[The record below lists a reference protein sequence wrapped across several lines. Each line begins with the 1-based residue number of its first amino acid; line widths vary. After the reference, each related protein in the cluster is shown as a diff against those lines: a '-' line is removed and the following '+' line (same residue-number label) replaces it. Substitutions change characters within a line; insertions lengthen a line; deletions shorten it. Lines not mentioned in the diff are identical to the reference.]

1 MGSLKI
7 NVAAAV
13 VGSGLFIGSGL
24 TPAQADT
31 VLNYSLAT
39 SDVELRNSASVISD
53 SAGVLELQITPNLA
67 DQKGGFFAKTALNL
81 QSSFVL
87 DGEIFLGDETDNA
100 NDGYDGRGADGAAF
114 TLFSEIPSSLTN
126 GQAMGYSGLA
136 TLFAIEWDTYDNSTF
151 GDLGTEGDDM
161 SMALVKNT
169 ADHTVAGATYAPVKQ
184 IPRETMIADDGTWR
198 KFQIAWNGPGERI
211 SVRYDIDANGS
222 FEDNEVIF
230 DSIEANLTGPGGLF
244 EAYGGVAYWGF
255 TASTGKYVNDHR
267 VKFNTNALQVIVP
280 PPPPYMGPILTAAN
294 PNPVSVG
301 DPVTIAG
308 SRLSSVTEVKIDG
321 VAATDL
327 VVNDTSLTFTVPEV
341 DPGLKSLV
349 VTSSYGQLTVQDS
362 LTVLAAAARE
372 VTTTAE
378 PKPSIRRTG
387 SDVRVAIYNPVGVGK
402 IQIMLNGKE
411 IAWVR
416 ASSADDPK
424 LRSADGVAYLVR
436 SLELASNQKNVIEIY
451 VAGERIRRVA
461 YGN

>member
-1 MGSLKI
+1 MDKLRVRLAVATIGASL
-7 NVAAAV
+7 VL
-13 VGSGLFIGSGL
+13 SSGL
-24 TPAQADT
+24 TPANADT

-39 SDVELRNSASVISD
+39 GDVELRNNASVISD
-53 SAGVLELQITPNLA
+53 SGGVLELQMTPNIGS
-67 DQKGGFFAKTALNL
+67 QRGGFFAKSALNL
-81 QSSFVL
+81 KSSFVL

-100 NDGYDGRGADGAAF
+100 NDGFDGRGADGAAF
-114 TLFSEIPSSLTN
+114 TLFSQIPSSLTS
-126 GQAMGYSGLA
+126 GAEMGYSGLG
-136 TLFAIEWDTYDNSTF
+136 TLFAIEWDTYHNSTL
-151 GDLGTEGDDM
+151 GDLGSEGNDM

-169 ADHTVAGATYAPVKQ
+169 ADHMVAGATYAPVQ
-184 IPRETMIADDGTWR
+184 LIPRSTMVADDGTWR
-198 KFQIAWNGPGERI
+198 KFQIAWNGPSERI

-222 FEDNEVIF
+222 FEADEVIF
-230 DSIEANLTGPGGLF
+230 DSIEANLTGAGGLF
-244 EAYGGVAYWGF
+244 EASGGVAYWGF
-255 TASTGKYVNDHR
+255 TASTGMYVNDHR

-301 DPVTIAG
+301 EPVTIAG
-308 SRLSSVTEVKIDG
+308 SRLSSVNEVKIDG

-327 VVNDTSLTFTVPEV
+327 VVGDTSLTFTIPEV
-341 DPGLKSLV
+341 EPGLKSLV
-349 VTSSYGQLTVQDS
+349 VTSSYGQLTVQDA

-387 SDVRVAIYNPVGVGK
+387 SDVRVAIYNPVGAGK
-402 IQIMLNGKE
+402 IQIMLNGQE
-411 IAWVR
+411 VAWVR

-424 LRSADGVAYLVR
+424 LRSTDGVAYLVR

-451 VAGERIRRVA
+451 VSGERIRRAA